1 MTLFLLP
8 LHLNGQR
15 QLPRGVLQKRWSA
28 ILLKK
33 SLWHGCFAVNFVKF
47 LKVPFPTE
55 HLR

>member
-15 QLPRGVLQKRWSA
+15 QLPRGVVQKRWSA